1 MNDDQRHEQTSEG
14 DDTATLTKKGYRQ
27 LLQRPGFTRGKGFL
41 FHCLGIA
48 FIVLL
53 LLIPLS
59 YVQDIVYDRAHLFNE
74 ATNDI
79 AESWG
84 GSQTIS
90 GPALII
96 PYVVWEDVT
105 RVNTSYVDGKE
116 YKQEVTKRVYTR
128 QYKVLLP
135 ENITFDSG
143 MEPEIRYRG
152 IYQQALFTAPVQIRG
167 NFVLP
172 EGGESFA
179 HNLQRIDW
187 SEAWLAVGVTDLKAI
202 GEASPAVWNAAAL
215 PAYKP
220 GTNAGKLLGS
230 GFHITVPLAATD
242 AGKAQSF
249 SMGLHIRGS
258 GGIAFTP
265 VGEKTTINLQSA
277 WPAPK
282 FRGNLLP
289 VERSITSEGFSA
301 TWQISNLTRTYPQ
314 MGDLDSEAF
323 AGRYSSDNSAI
334 TAFSAGVDMF
344 ESVSLY
350 RMVLRAVNYGVLF
363 IAVTFIAL
371 FSFEMFTKRPLHTV
385 QYAMVGLSMS
395 LFYLILL
402 SLAEH
407 ITFGTAF
414 FVASGVTVGM
424 NSLYV
429 ASALKSL
436 RFGLAMAG
444 LLSGLY
450 AILLSLLRMED
461 FALLVGTGLVVV
473 MMGVLMLTTRRLRAI
488 SV

>member
-1 MNDDQRHEQTSEG
+1 MNEDLKYGQTTE
-14 DDTATLTKKGYRQ
+14 DVAPATPAAKGYKQ
-27 LLQRPGFTRGKGFL
+27 FLKIPGSGKSKSFL
-41 FHCLGIA
+41 FHCLCIA
-48 FIVLL
+48 FIVLI

-59 YVQDIVYDRAHLFNE
+59 YVQDVVYDRAHLFNE
-74 ATNDI
+74 ATRDI

-128 QYKVLLP
+128 KHKVLLP
-135 ENITFDSG
+135 ENLTFDSG

-152 IYQQALFTAPVQIRG
+152 IYQQALFTAPVQING

-179 HNLQRIDW
+179 QNLQRIDW
-187 SEAWLAVGVTDLKAI
+187 SDAWLAVGVTDLKAI
-202 GEASPAVWNAAAL
+202 GEAFPAIWNNTTL

-230 GFHITVPLAATD
+230 GFHITTPLTAAD
-242 AGKAQSF
+242 AGKSQSF
-249 SMGLHIRGS
+249 SMGLQIRGS

-265 VGEKTTINLQSA
+265 VGEKTTINIQSA
-277 WPAPK
+277 WSAPK

-289 VERSITSEGFSA
+289 AERHITPEGFSA

-314 MGDLDSEAF
+314 MSDLDSETFSAK
-323 AGRYSSDNSAI
+323 YSSDYSAI
-334 TAFSAGVDMF
+334 TSFSAGVDMF

-350 RMVLRAVNYGVLF
+350 RMILRAVNYGVLF
-363 IAVTFIAL
+363 ITVTFIAL
-371 FSFEMFTKRPLHTV
+371 FSFEMFTKQRLHTV
-385 QYAMVGLSMS
+385 QYTMVGLSMS

-414 FVASGVTVGM
+414 FAASAVTVGM

-436 RFGLAMAG
+436 RLGLVMTG

-450 AILLSLLRMED
+450 ALLLSLLRMED

-473 MMGVLMLTTRRLRAI
+473 MMGVLMVTTRRLRAD
-488 SV
+488 